1 MFSGDEI
8 VTRLLR
14 PSNIDG
20 AKYAG
25 AILKI
30 IVSKIRERWP
40 SIRVIF
46 RGDCAFSRKHI
57 FHHPIW

>member
-1 MFSGDEI
+1 MFSGDEL
-8 VTRLLR
+8 VTTLLR

-30 IVSKIRERWP
+30 MAHFVVFHFGSLA
-40 SIRVIF
+40 VIF
-46 RGDCAFSRKHI
+46 LVGSILLSNTK
-57 FHHPIW
+57 